1 MSLAPLLVLAA
12 AVVPPPVVL
21 TNHVGYD
28 AVGSKRAVIQGHPGD
43 DVRACVVEDESD
55 ANVLMVRPQ
64 PVGPVA
70 HWRDWTYWTLD
81 LSRLEKEGTYHVTC
95 PTPAREVRSAP
106 FRVQK
111 DVLERHTL
119 SDVLYY
125 FKGQR
130 ASGSF
135 DEADRSLPFEGRA
148 TGRVDAHGG
157 WYDATGDYGKHLSH
171 LSFSTYFNPQQI
183 PLTVWALLET
193 HELLDRRHEPAFAQY
208 LRRLLDEGAWG
219 ADYLARVKAPDGSF
233 YRSVAAPG
241 PGKKAEDRRI
251 ARDPGGYALKTAQDQ
266 ERAGQAPLR
275 RDDLSFESS
284 LRSGAG
290 MAIAALARAAAMG
303 VPGER
308 KADYLTAA
316 RSAWD
321 FLADHNRLLT
331 NDGKENIVDDYCA
344 LLAATELFRAT
355 SDLRFKAAADARAD
369 ALVARLAPVG
379 SPIRYWRA
387 DDGDR
392 PFFHASDAGLPV
404 VSLLAYAEIAD
415 VARRA
420 VVLEAVRAS
429 LESEMAVTADAPNP
443 FGYAR
448 QLVTTKSGVRETRFF
463 FPHDTEAAPW
473 WQGENARLAS
483 LAFAARLALPHF
495 EADAPFAARLR
506 SYARDQ
512 LDWILGLNPFDAS
525 MLDGVGRH
533 NTEYLFFDSYEYTN
547 APGGI
552 CNGITSGFE
561 DPLGID
567 FALPRS
573 ATGGDHDWR
582 WEEQWLPHAAWYML
596 AVAVGDATPDSTGER
611 SK

>member
-1 MSLAPLLVLAA
+1 MIIAPIALLVSAA
-12 AVVPPPVVL
+12 APEVL
-21 TNHVGYD
+21 TNHLGYD
-28 AVGSKRAVIQGHPGD
+28 LLGPKRAVIQGHAGD
-43 DVRACVVEDESD
+43 EFRACVVEDESD
-55 ANVLMVRPQ
+55 ANVLMVWPQ
-64 PVGPVA
+64 AVGPVD

-81 LSRLEKEGTYHVTC
+81 LSRLEHEGTYHITC
-95 PTPAREVRSAP
+95 AAPAREVRSAP
-106 FRVQK
+106 FRIQK

-119 SDVLYY
+119 SDVVYY

-130 ASGSF
+130 ASGPF

-183 PLTVWALLET
+183 PLAAWGLLET
-193 HELLDRRHEPAFAQY
+193 HELLARRHEPAFAQY

-219 ADYLARVKAPDGSF
+219 ADYLARIKVPDGSF

-241 PGKKAEDRRI
+241 PGKKPEDRRI
-251 ARDPGGYALKTAQDQ
+251 ARDPSGYALKTAQDQ
-266 ERAGQAPLR
+266 ERPGQAPLR
-275 RDDLSFESS
+275 GDDLSYESS

-290 MAIAALARAAAMG
+290 LAIAALARAAAMS

-308 KADYLTAA
+308 KADYLVAA
-316 RSAWD
+316 RNAWD

-355 SDLRFKAAADARAD
+355 GDGRFKAAADARAG
-369 ALVARLAPVG
+369 ALVARLAPAG
-379 SPIRYWRA
+379 SPVRYWRA
-387 DDGDR
+387 GDGDR

-415 VARRA
+415 GARRA
-420 VVLEAVRAS
+420 DVLEAVRAS

-448 QLVTTKSGVRETRFF
+448 QLVATTSGVRETRFF

-483 LAFAARLALPHF
+483 LAFAARLALPYF
-495 EADAPFAARLR
+495 EADAAFTARLR

-512 LDWILGLNPFDAS
+512 LNWILGENPFDAS
-525 MLDGVGRH
+525 MLDGVGRN

-552 CNGITSGFE
+552 CNGVTSGF
-561 DPLGID
+561 DDSQGID

-582 WEEQWLPHAAWYML
+582 WEEQWLPHATWYML
-596 AVAVGDATPDSTGER
+596 AVAAGDTTTDPTGER
-611 SK
+611 SQ